1 MLALGLAALLAI
13 PAVAEGHPV
22 KRFWE
27 FDRDVRKQEDWF
39 QHKTLKRRHNRWH
52 KQHPTYRAKD
62 HREFHHSALI
72 HRDRIRHKYRT
83 TAMQQGEASYYG
95 GARGACGVPLKGLYA
110 AHRTWPCGT
119 KVSVRRGNR
128 YVVVKVLD
136 RGPFISGRVIDLS
149 SSAFDRLGDLSSGV
163 MGVKIYR
170 LKKR

>member
-1 MLALGLAALLAI
+1 MLAIGLAALLAI
-13 PAVAEGHPV
+13 PAGIAQGHPV

-27 FDRDVRKQEDWF
+27 FDKDVRRHQWSA
-39 QHKTLKRRHNRWH
+39 HKDLRTKHRRWH
-52 KQHPTYRAKD
+52 KRHPHPTWSEHK
-62 HREFHHSALI
+62 EFHHGDLS
-72 HRDRIRHKYRT
+72 HRHRLRHKYRVT
-83 TAMQQGEASYYG
+83 SQQGGEASYYG
-95 GARGACGVPLKGLYA
+95 GAVGACGVPLEGFYA

-136 RGPFISGRVIDLS
+136 RGPFISGRVIDIS
-149 SSAFDRLGDLSSGV
+149 ASAFDRLGDLSSGV